1 MRTRALLSSGAVL
14 LTVKSDDKISQ
25 ASAVFQYLTTITLSP
40 GERADFSTLYWGIPS
55 HFPKNFNWHKARNHS
70 GHVGMPLTCS
80 YLYFNKPN
88 RCTWICLSN
97 STDSTKNIKCFQS
110 SHLIGIFKNIGIM
123 PRIAWKCSPPVVF
136 PQILMHLPW
145 HRCIQ
150 KKTPQN
156 RLNPEMSKSSIL
168 SQQDPWYPPDFKSL
182 QHIIIFSKQNDILDT
197 AKLDKLNLTNNTGAQ
212 VHTLFSL
219 GEVYSGL
226 CCTWRS

>member
-1 MRTRALLSSGAVL
+1 MWVRTRALLSSGAAL

-40 GERADFSTLYWGIPS
+40 GERAGFPTFYWGIPS
-55 HFPKNFNWHKARNHS
+55 HFLRNFYWHKARNHS

-97 STDSTKNIKCFQS
+97 PIDSTKNIKCFQS

-123 PRIAWKCSPPVVF
+123 PQIAWKCSPPVAF

-150 KKTPQN
+150 KKTHKTSSTLRCLSLQFSLSRTLDTLLILNPYNISSFSQN
-156 RLNPEMSKSSIL
+156 RMIYWTQL
-168 SQQDPWYPPDFKSL
+168 S
-182 QHIIIFSKQNDILDT
+182 
-197 AKLDKLNLTNNTGAQ
+197 
-212 VHTLFSL
+212 
-219 GEVYSGL
+219 
-226 CCTWRS
+226 